1 MAKVGQRA
9 WGVYH
14 KRIGVGCAFRTIP
27 ASEWMTRRS
36 ATWAARCC
44 RPSSCARHLA
54 FASKPPDGAALG
66 AVDQLCTF
74 RLTDGKGAS

>member
-27 ASEWMTRRS
+27 ASEWMTR
-36 ATWAARCC
+36 
-44 RPSSCARHLA
+44 
-54 FASKPPDGAALG
+54 
-66 AVDQLCTF
+66 
-74 RLTDGKGAS
+74 